1 MCSIS
6 SEVIQSFQVST
17 DVIHNLNHHSDIS
30 ISMLYV
36 LNVCTPHLF
45 TRFSNIPYG
54 TFKHKIIHSQQ
65 LSYIVMI
72 TDLFVG

>member
-6 SEVIQSFQVST
+6 SEVIQSFQVSA

-36 LNVCTPHLF
+36 LNVCTPHV
-45 TRFSNIPYG
+45 Y
-54 TFKHKIIHSQQ
+54 TFFLIFFMAP
-65 LSYIVMI
+65 LSTKSFILNNCHI
-72 TDLFVG
+72 L